1 MRELSL
7 IAAIV
12 AILAATI
19 VLAQEELKPA
29 APPPVAP
36 GDSTGRAAA
45 EPAARANPFSP
56 LDSGA
61 APAPGSASPP
71 PLETSPAQAAA
82 VSQTATP
89 AAAKLNGILYCES
102 KPLVVINDLI
112 AGVGDEV
119 AGMRVTAI
127 ARDKV
132 TLAGPRGVWVMTP
145 LQPEAQ
151 PVHSHAPGS
160 PPAAAGDADSQR
172 PAPRQG
178 SGQASGAA
186 RPAHPHAPGSP
197 PAAAGDADSQRP
209 APVRHS
215 PQGDGGSGEARPAHP
230 HAPGSPA
237 GLPADEESQ
246 APEAT
251 GGTPVVAAETTDQ
264 PIGKENQ

>member
-7 IAAIV
+7 IVAIV
-12 AILAATI
+12 AALAVTI

-29 APPPVAP
+29 APAP
-36 GDSTGRAAA
+36 AAA
-45 EPAARANPFSP
+45 EPAGAPAARANPFSP

-61 APAPGSASPP
+61 APAPGSASLP

-89 AAAKLNGILYCES
+89 ATAKLNGILYCES

-145 LQPEAQ
+145 LQPEARLAHPRAPGSPAGLPAGADSQ
-151 PVHSHAPGS
+151 RPASGAANPHAPGS
-160 PPAAAGDADSQR
+160 PAGLPADADSQR

-186 RPAHPHAPGSP
+186 NP
-197 PAAAGDADSQRP
+197 
-209 APVRHS
+209 
-215 PQGDGGSGEARPAHP
+215 
-230 HAPGSPA
+230 
-237 GLPADEESQ
+237 
-246 APEAT
+246 
-251 GGTPVVAAETTDQ
+251 ETTDQ

>member
-12 AILAATI
+12 AVLAATI

-29 APPPVAP
+29 APP
-36 GDSTGRAAA
+36 AAA
-45 EPAARANPFSP
+45 EPAGAPAARANPFSP

-61 APAPGSASPP
+61 APASWSASPP
-71 PLETSPAQAAA
+71 PVETSPAQADAA

-89 AAAKLNGILYCES
+89 VAAKLNGILYCES

-145 LQPEAQ
+145 LQPEA
-151 PVHSHAPGS
+151 
-160 PPAAAGDADSQR
+160 
-172 PAPRQG
+172 
-178 SGQASGAA
+178 
-186 RPAHPHAPGSP
+186 
-197 PAAAGDADSQRP
+197 
-209 APVRHS
+209 
-215 PQGDGGSGEARPAHP
+215 RPAHP

-237 GLPADEESQ
+237 GLPADADSQRPAPVRHSPKGDGASGAANPAPAVPPAPAETGKPAVEPETEASAESQ
-246 APEAT
+246 APEAA

-264 PIGKENQ
+264 PIGEEDQ

>member
-12 AILAATI
+12 AALAVTI

-29 APPPVAP
+29 APP
-36 GDSTGRAAA
+36 AAA
-45 EPAARANPFSP
+45 EPAVRANPFSP
-56 LDSGA
+56 IDSGA
-61 APAPGSASPP
+61 APPPWSASPP
-71 PLETSPAQAAA
+71 TPLETSPAQADA
-82 VSQTATP
+82 VSPTAT

-145 LQPEAQ
+145 LQPEARL
-151 PVHSHAPGS
+151 APAV
-160 PPAAAGDADSQR
+160 PPAPAEAGK
-172 PAPRQG
+172 PAVEPETE
-178 SGQASGAA
+178 ASA
-186 RPAHPHAPGSP
+186 
-197 PAAAGDADSQRP
+197 
-209 APVRHS
+209 
-215 PQGDGGSGEARPAHP
+215 EN
-230 HAPGSPA
+230 
-237 GLPADEESQ
+237 Q
-246 APEAT
+246 APEAA

-264 PIGKENQ
+264 PIGEKNP

>member
-29 APPPVAP
+29 APPP
-36 GDSTGRAAA
+36 AAA
-45 EPAARANPFSP
+45 EPAAPPPAAAEPAGAPAARANPFSP
-56 LDSGA
+56 LDPGA
-61 APAPGSASPP
+61 APPPGSASTPP
-71 PLETSPAQAAA
+71 VETSPAQADAA

-89 AAAKLNGILYCES
+89 ATVKLNGILYCES

-132 TLAGPRGVWVMTP
+132 TLAGFRGVWVMTP
-145 LQPEAQ
+145 LQPE
-151 PVHSHAPGS
+151 
-160 PPAAAGDADSQR
+160 
-172 PAPRQG
+172 
-178 SGQASGAA
+178 A

-197 PAAAGDADSQRP
+197 PAAA
-209 APVRHS
+209 
-215 PQGDGGSGEARPAHP
+215 
-230 HAPGSPA
+230 
-237 GLPADEESQ
+237 DEE
-246 APEAT
+246 ALKAA

-264 PIGKENQ
+264 PIGEENP

>member
-1 MRELSL
+1 MRKLSL
-7 IAAIV
+7 IAAIA

-29 APPPVAP
+29 APAP
-36 GDSTGRAAA
+36 AAS

-61 APAPGSASPP
+61 APEPWSASPP
-71 PLETSPAQAAA
+71 PLETSPAQADA

-89 AAAKLNGILYCES
+89 TAAKLNGILYCES

-145 LQPEAQ
+145 LQPEA
-151 PVHSHAPGS
+151 
-160 PPAAAGDADSQR
+160 R
-172 PAPRQG
+172 PAP
-178 SGQASGAA
+178 AV
-186 RPAHPHAPGSP
+186 P
-197 PAAAGDADSQRP
+197 PAPAETVKPAVEPEAAAS
-209 APVRHS
+209 A
-215 PQGDGGSGEARPAHP
+215 
-230 HAPGSPA
+230 
-237 GLPADEESQ
+237 ESQ
-246 APEAT
+246 APEAA
-251 GGTPVVAAETTDQ
+251 GGTPVVAAETADQ